1 MLEGRVLKPFDPGGK
16 PVNTKKKIKRFHK
29 LEVKKIL
36 KTLINM
42 GTCKGRMLVYENE
55 IPFNRKP
62 MKEVLKK
69 ISIPKGRK
77 RTKKKVVTLKSKE
90 DWNDDELD
98 ILENISSNTQGIPNF
113 LVDSLRDGLCKI
125 DSGVKLHKRM
135 YKDGSVK
142 EKGKYNMRI
151 ADILFD
157 TGASHSSYISKDLV
171 DIYRDTWIYN
181 MEKTNSSVTLGDN

>member
-1 MLEGRVLKPFDPGGK
+1 LLEGRVLKPFDPGGK
-16 PVNTKKKIKRFHK
+16 PVNTKKKMKRFHE

-42 GTCKGRMLVYENE
+42 GTRKGRMLVYENE
-55 IPFNRKP
+55 KSFNRKP
-62 MKEVLKK
+62 MKKVLKK

-125 DSGVKLHKRM
+125 DSGVKLHKIM
-135 YKDGSVK
+135 
-142 EKGKYNMRI
+142 
-151 ADILFD
+151 
-157 TGASHSSYISKDLV
+157 
-171 DIYRDTWIYN
+171 
-181 MEKTNSSVTLGDN
+181 

>member
-1 MLEGRVLKPFDPGGK
+1 M
-16 PVNTKKKIKRFHK
+16 KRFHE

-42 GTCKGRMLVYENE
+42 GTRKGRMLVYENE
-55 IPFNRKP
+55 KSFNRKP
-62 MKEVLKK
+62 MKKVLKK

-113 LVDSLRDGLCKI
+113 LVDSL
-125 DSGVKLHKRM
+125 
-135 YKDGSVK
+135 
-142 EKGKYNMRI
+142 
-151 ADILFD
+151 
-157 TGASHSSYISKDLV
+157 
-171 DIYRDTWIYN
+171 
-181 MEKTNSSVTLGDN
+181 